1 MAEEAARRARV
12 TEARTQS
19 KGPSAVAFAIE
30 EGAVAVHAHI
40 DGSDSAGATDVMEEK
55 AAAVSERVR
64 HSKKRS
70 VSQAHKGEVEEA
82 DDVANSSV
90 HNGHNSGA
98 GKITG
103 DAKKMDLEEVV
114 EEDGNTEYVAVPPFQ
129 SEHKTWPLFEE
140 SLREYMHCT
149 RQVIVVKENI
159 SIQRRNDA
167 LWAQTR
173 YQGLLDEQIPLV
185 PEEMKPFQRK
195 YICTHEWMER
205 ERSKGTRKVYSGS
218 SQIHVPPGFL
228 INHFVICLPAEQARS
243 SHHPTRQVSSRR
255 LRLQL
260 HLWIIATR
268 WTRKTKNISTTTSS
282 GKKGLV
288 KVHNTQYVKGAANV
302 VTNQLSTLNMV
313 SAAMNTLSTQSMNYV
328 TTTVL
333 SAKCETGMTK
343 NVLSVQNAVHES
355 TFELSAQ
362 DVAGMI
368 LAIHVKKVE
377 LSAKAVKDTC
387 MISTRVQV
395 KSSTIE

>member
-149 RQVIVVKENI
+149 RQ
-159 SIQRRNDA
+159 
-167 LWAQTR
+167 
-173 YQGLLDEQIPLV
+173 
-185 PEEMKPFQRK
+185 
-195 YICTHEWMER
+195 
-205 ERSKGTRKVYSGS
+205 VYSGS